1 MYMGSTLLF
10 RCGCVIR
17 KMAKFVCDP
26 VRMTVV
32 GPEDIVFIITCCA
45 VDCSSGVYL
54 LLPCLKYYKIVNP
67 RSSNGIKA
75 KSSRE

>member
-1 MYMGSTLLF
+1 
-10 RCGCVIR
+10 
-17 KMAKFVCDP
+17 MAKFVCDP

-67 RSSNGIKA
+67 R
-75 KSSRE
+75 